1 MLDARH
7 TLKQVSEVADKLG
20 LTDVLTT
27 REDLARAVAPT
38 CSGNVFV
45 FAEEPVQQEALEKGG
60 LFRWWLRRWFAGK
73 GRGAAGNA
81 AAVPKGDENAKD
93 TGGEGKTIKTAAK
106 EESNEAT
113 EEDDDAAAA
122 CSLAQPV
129 STATQAQ
136 REEQEKSAQGAHDA
150 HGERGDAA
158 GGGGGGGA
166 GNAAAARRRD
176 SKLVYVGAPP
186 QGWEIL
192 RKKLNMSELEL
203 VDWNA
208 GSPMIHRI
216 IFYLISIIL
225 RIILIL
231 YWELFVCLLLLT
243 KFYY

>member
-1 MLDARH
+1 VLDARH

-27 REDLARAVAPT
+27 REDLARAVAPA
-38 CSGNVFV
+38 CSGHVFV

-60 LFRWWLRRWFAGK
+60 WFRRWFAGK
-73 GRGAAGNA
+73 GRGAAGAPGGGKGGGGEGKGGGAASDA
-81 AAVPKGDENAKD
+81 AAVPKGEENAKG
-93 TGGEGKTIKTAAK
+93 TGGEGKTIKTASTG
-106 EESNEAT
+106 ESKEAT
-113 EEDDDAAAA
+113 EEADDAAESS

-136 REEQEKSAQGAHDA
+136 KEEQEKIAHVALDA

-158 GGGGGGGA
+158 GGGGGGGG
-166 GNAAAARRRD
+166 GNAAAAHRYDR
-176 SKLVYVGAPP
+176 KLVFVGAPP

-208 GSPMIHRI
+208 GS
-216 IFYLISIIL
+216 YNIL
-225 RIILIL
+225 
-231 YWELFVCLLLLT
+231 
-243 KFYY
+243 

>member
-27 REDLARAVAPT
+27 REDLARAVAPA

-60 LFRWWLRRWFAGK
+60 WFWRWFRRWFAGK
-73 GRGAAGNA
+73 GRAAGAPGGGEGKGRGAAGDA
-81 AAVPKGDENAKD
+81 AAVPKGEENAKD
-93 TGGEGKTIKTAAK
+93 TRGGGKTIKTAAK

-113 EEDDDAAAA
+113 EEDDDAAAV

-129 STATQAQ
+129 STATQAL
-136 REEQEKSAQGAHDA
+136 REEQEKSVQGAHDA
-150 HGERGDAA
+150 HGEREDAA
-158 GGGGGGGA
+158 GGAGAGAGGGGRGGGGGGEGGGG
-166 GNAAAARRRD
+166 GNAAARRHDR
-176 SKLVYVGAPP
+176 KLVYVGAPP

-192 RKKLNMSELEL
+192 RRKLNMSELEL

-208 GSPMIHRI
+208 GS
-216 IFYLISIIL
+216 YNIL
-225 RIILIL
+225 
-231 YWELFVCLLLLT
+231 
-243 KFYY
+243 

>member
-27 REDLARAVAPT
+27 REDLARAVAPA
-38 CSGNVFV
+38 CSGHVFV

-60 LFRWWLRRWFAGK
+60 WFRRWFAGK
-73 GRGAAGNA
+73 GRGAASDA
-81 AAVPKGDENAKD
+81 AAVPKGEENAKG
-93 TGGEGKTIKTAAK
+93 TGGEGKTIKTASTG
-106 EESNEAT
+106 ESKEAT
-113 EEDDDAAAA
+113 EEADDAAESS

-136 REEQEKSAQGAHDA
+136 KEEQEKIAHVALDA

-158 GGGGGGGA
+158 GGGGGGGG
-166 GNAAAARRRD
+166 GNAAAAHRYDR
-176 SKLVYVGAPP
+176 KLVFVGAPP

-208 GSPMIHRI
+208 GS
-216 IFYLISIIL
+216 YNIL
-225 RIILIL
+225 
-231 YWELFVCLLLLT
+231 
-243 KFYY
+243 